1 MESCKVLI
9 GPGKSWNLETS
20 YRKSEKVNKGHT
32 LSRTKE
38 KKNAVI
44 LKSLSLQ
51 FENNFS
57 VIGYGN
63 LISQESFGIH
73 GLDRVETS

>member
-1 MESCKVLI
+1 M
-9 GPGKSWNLETS
+9 
-20 YRKSEKVNKGHT
+20 NKGHT

-44 LKSLSLQ
+44 LKSLSLP
-51 FENNFS
+51 FENFS

-73 GLDRVETS
+73 GLDRVETSQDFLFESQVSQLP

>member
-1 MESCKVLI
+1 M
-9 GPGKSWNLETS
+9 
-20 YRKSEKVNKGHT
+20 NKGHT

-73 GLDRVETS
+73 GLDSVETS

>member
-1 MESCKVLI
+1 M
-9 GPGKSWNLETS
+9 
-20 YRKSEKVNKGHT
+20 NKGHT

-63 LISQESFGIH
+63 LISQESFEIH

>member
-1 MESCKVLI
+1 M
-9 GPGKSWNLETS
+9 
-20 YRKSEKVNKGHT
+20 NKGHT

-57 VIGYGN
+57 VIGY